1 MAGETVDKI
10 HKRRLEIKNKQ
21 EELVK
26 KNLTKKKNEE
36 HEKAVEAQYHPKYVD
51 SDGWVVG
58 HAKSYADVEQHEKWK
73 AKAEERKKNEQKA
86 KEEKVKEKA
95 REEKEK
101 KEIEESKKHEQHIKE
116 QEVKKH
122 KEQADKV
129 AKEQEI
135 KSKRLSDA
143 EEQRVKDRIKHAQLV
158 GNRTAEANSKD
169 GMKNATE
176 AKEAND
182 IEQQHKEAMED
193 TKAKYKKQDER
204 ISGETGP
211 ANL

>member
-1 MAGETVDKI
+1 M
-10 HKRRLEIKNKQ
+10 
-21 EELVK
+21 
-26 KNLTKKKNEE
+26 
-36 HEKAVEAQYHPKYVD
+36 
-51 SDGWVVG
+51 
-58 HAKSYADVEQHEKWK
+58 
-73 AKAEERKKNEQKA
+73 
-86 KEEKVKEKA
+86 
-95 REEKEK
+95 
-101 KEIEESKKHEQHIKE
+101 
-116 QEVKKH
+116 
-122 KEQADKV
+122 

-158 GNRTAEANSKD
+158 GNRTAEATSKD

-204 ISGETGP
+204 TSGETGP